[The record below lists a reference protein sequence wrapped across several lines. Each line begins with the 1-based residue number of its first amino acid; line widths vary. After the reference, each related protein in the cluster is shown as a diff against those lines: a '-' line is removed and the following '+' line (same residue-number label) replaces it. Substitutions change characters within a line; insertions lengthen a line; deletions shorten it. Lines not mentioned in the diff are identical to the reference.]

1 MHAEQKK
8 IYQAMTPEKKLQI
21 ALDLYYSAKKLKAAG
36 IKLKHPDWSTE
47 EISQKVREIFM
58 YART

>member
-1 MHAEQKK
+1 MHPEQKK
-8 IYQAMTPEKKLQI
+8 SFQAMTPEQKLQL

-36 IKLKHPDWSTE
+36 LQNQHPDWAVDT
-47 EISQKVREIFM
+47 IRQKVRDIFL

>member
-1 MHAEQKK
+1 MHPEQKK
-8 IYQAMTPEKKLQI
+8 SFQAMTPEKKLQL

-36 IKLKHPDWSTE
+36 LQNQHPDWPVDA
-47 EISQKVREIFM
+47 IRQKIRDIFM